1 VEVTVQ
7 VGERRTRGRRVPAER
22 GMRSG
27 SGSDRRPEADR
38 ESEGDG
44 RVDSRFSTY
53 RRTRDRR
60 LRDELVEDHAPL
72 AHFLAGRFSNRG
84 ESRDDLVQV
93 ALVGLFKAVE
103 RFDPGRGLQFSTFA
117 TPTIMGELKRHFRD
131 RGWAVRVPRR
141 VQELHLQLGRI
152 VSALGQEEGRSP
164 TPAEVAERAGVSE
177 EAVLEAMEAGSLYR
191 LVSLDGSVTP
201 DDDGGELASCLGD
214 DDPEF
219 ERIEHRAEIAELLSA
234 LPERE
239 RRIVELRFFESMT
252 QSEIADRVGVSQMHV
267 SRLLSRSLE
276 RLRAEA
282 SA

>member
-1 VEVTVQ
+1 MVH
-7 VGERRTRGRRVPAER
+7 VGEQPTRERRTAGEHDPT
-22 GMRSG
+22 
-27 SGSDRRPEADR
+27 GSDGIRSHRKQ
-38 ESEGDG
+38 SEQHLDE
-44 RVDSRFSTY
+44 RFARY
-53 RRTRDRR
+53 RRTGDRR
-60 LRDELVEDHAPL
+60 LRDELVEEHAPL
-72 AHFLAGRFSNRG
+72 AHFLASRFANRG
-84 ESRDDLVQV
+84 EQRDDLVQV

-117 TPTIMGELKRHFRD
+117 TPTILGELKRHFRD

-201 DDDGGELASCLGD
+201 DDEGGELASCLGD

-219 ERIEHRAEIAELLSA
+219 ERIEHRSEIDELLEA
-234 LPERE
+234 LPARE

-252 QSEIADRVGVSQMHV
+252 QSEIAERVGVSQMHV
-267 SRLLSRSLE
+267 SRLLTRSLE
-276 RLRAEA
+276 RLRTEA
-282 SA
+282 TA

>member
-1 VEVTVQ
+1 MVH
-7 VGERRTRGRRVPAER
+7 VGGPSTRERRTAGEQDA
-22 GMRSG
+22 RSDPNG
-27 SGSDRRPEADR
+27 SGSRRNG
-38 ESEGDG
+38 SEQRLDE
-44 RVDSRFSTY
+44 RFARY
-53 RRTRDRR
+53 RRTGDRR
-60 LRDELVEDHAPL
+60 LRDELVEEHTPL
-72 AHFLAGRFSNRG
+72 AHFLAGRFANRG
-84 ESRDDLVQV
+84 EQRDDLVQV

-117 TPTIMGELKRHFRD
+117 TPTILGELKRHFRD

-201 DDDGGELASCLGD
+201 DDEGGELSACLGD

-219 ERIEHRAEIAELLSA
+219 ERIEHRSEIDELLEA
-234 LPERE
+234 LPARE

-252 QSEIADRVGVSQMHV
+252 QSEIAERVGVSQMHV
-267 SRLLSRSLE
+267 SRLLTRSLE

-282 SA
+282 TT

>member
-1 VEVTVQ
+1 VTVRI
-7 VGERRTRGRRVPAER
+7 GERPTRERRTPSETDS
-22 GMRSG
+22 RSG
-27 SGSDRRPEADR
+27 PERARPHGKGSEQRIDE
-38 ESEGDG
+38 
-44 RVDSRFSTY
+44 RFAVY
-53 RRTRDRR
+53 RRTGDRR
-60 LRDELVEDHAPL
+60 LRDELVEEHAPL
-72 AHFLAGRFSNRG
+72 AHFLASRFANRG

-117 TPTIMGELKRHFRD
+117 TPTILGELKRHFRD

-152 VSALGQEEGRSP
+152 VSTLGQEEGRSP

-191 LVSLDGSVTP
+191 LVSLDASVAP
-201 DDDGGELASCLGD
+201 DDDEGNELASCLGD
-214 DDPEF
+214 HDPEF
-219 ERIEHRAEIAELLSA
+219 ERIEHRSEIAELLDV
-234 LPERE
+234 LPARE

-252 QSEIADRVGVSQMHV
+252 QSEIAERVGVSQMHV
-267 SRLLSRSLE
+267 SRLLTRSLE

-282 SA
+282 TA

>member
-1 VEVTVQ
+1 MVPVR
-7 VGERRTRGRRVPAER
+7 ERSARERSAPADRGRPAGHDRDGPRDGGREGGVKGGIDER
-22 GMRSG
+22 F
-27 SGSDRRPEADR
+27 E
-38 ESEGDG
+38 
-44 RVDSRFSTY
+44 TY
-53 RRTRDRR
+53 RRTGDRR
-60 LRDELVEDHAPL
+60 LRDELVEEHAPL
-72 AHFLAGRFSNRG
+72 AQFLAGRFANRG
-84 ESRDDLVQV
+84 EPRDDLVQV

-117 TPTIMGELKRHFRD
+117 TPTILGELKRHFRD

-201 DDDGGELASCLGD
+201 DDEGGELMACLGTED
-214 DDPEF
+214 SGF
-219 ERIEHRAEIAELLSA
+219 QRIEHRSEIAELLNV

-239 RRIVELRFFESMT
+239 RRIVELRFFESLT
-252 QSEIADRVGVSQMHV
+252 QSEIAERVGVSQMHV
-267 SRLLSRSLE
+267 SRLLTRSLE

-282 SA
+282 TA

>member
-1 VEVTVQ
+1 MVQ
-7 VGERRTRGRRVPAER
+7 VRERRTGARR
-22 GMRSG
+22 RSVARDTQ
-27 SGSDRRPEADR
+27 SGSDAGPGPEQDQD
-38 ESEGDG
+38 S
-44 RVDSRFSTY
+44 RVDPRFSTY
-53 RRTRDRR
+53 RRTGDRR

-72 AHFLAGRFSNRG
+72 AHFLAGRFANRG
-84 ESRDDLVQV
+84 EPRDDLVQV

-117 TPTIMGELKRHFRD
+117 TPTILGELKRHFRD

-152 VSALGQEEGRSP
+152 VSALGQEAGRSP

-177 EAVLEAMEAGSLYR
+177 EDVLEAMEAGSLYR
-191 LVSLDGSVTP
+191 LVSLDGSVAP
-201 DDDGGELASCLGD
+201 DDEGAELASCLGG

-219 ERIEHRAEIAELLSA
+219 ERIEHRAEIAELLGV

-252 QSEIADRVGVSQMHV
+252 QSEIAERVGVSQMHV

-276 RLRAEA
+276 RLRAETKA
-282 SA
+282 